1 MVVGKMII
9 NMDMVRLF
17 SLTEI
22 NIKVIGLTIRDKAKE
37 NWFILM
43 EQSMKVNLK
52 MTILTAMEKFII
64 LQEIGMKVNGKKE

>member
-37 NWFILM
+37 N
-43 EQSMKVNLK
+43 
-52 MTILTAMEKFII
+52 
-64 LQEIGMKVNGKKE
+64 